1 MDKKFVINGRETA
14 YYYLTNQELI
24 DLLNDS
30 NTSKEDKEF
39 LTQQII
45 TRFKYE
51 CCPRDKDEDNH
62 DVFARQ
68 FENFVNGKCYD
79 MKKTANIMSKK
90 HRYLVQEMFKLF
102 IEFVRKLSQDYDN
115 KRYDGRNE
123 WSAQMSKEIVE
134 HFDYLRIGLND

>member
-24 DLLNDS
+24 DLLNS

-45 TRFKYE
+45 IRFKYE

-134 HFDYLRIGLND
+134 HFDYLK

>member
-134 HFDYLRIGLND
+134 HFDYLK

>member
-1 MDKKFVINGRETA
+1 MDKKFVINGREIA
-14 YYYLTNQELI
+14 YYHLRNQELI
-24 DLLNDS
+24 DLLNDGDTS
-30 NTSKEDKEF
+30 NEDKEF

-51 CCPRDKDEDNH
+51 CCPHDKDEDNH

-115 KRYDGRNE
+115 ERYDGRNE
-123 WSAQMSKEIVE
+123 WSTKMSKEIVG
-134 HFDYLRIGLND
+134 HFDYLI

>member
-134 HFDYLRIGLND
+134 HFNYLK